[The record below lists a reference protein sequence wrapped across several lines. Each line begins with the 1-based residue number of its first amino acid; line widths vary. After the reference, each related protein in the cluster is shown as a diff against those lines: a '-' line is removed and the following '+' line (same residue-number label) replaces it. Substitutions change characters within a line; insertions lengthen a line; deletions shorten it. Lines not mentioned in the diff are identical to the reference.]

1 MASNGCDRPA
11 CQPLGVRFFEGA
23 GCVGASSRH
32 PRAQGSGSKR
42 KRLPSLEKTTGV
54 ETLVRTS
61 SSEVRLLFQHK
72 VRLHQEGNATDET
85 KSRMST
91 NLTFFCFH
99 LTSCSFCNPRCF
111 ECSPSPAASGQCAKA
126 CEEEEI
132 ASAEESPS
140 PRTTWLHSGKL
151 CTRTTGA
158 SMWPQKGLGMSVPHP
173 EFPDETTVLV
183 SLGSLIT
190 KLETAA
196 SSHADQVDKGMRSRI
211 QTDACHVLMCLKLTR
226 PEVNIEQMMTKG
238 GANKRREDMISELED
253 VEESVI
259 PFFEE

>member
-1 MASNGCDRPA
+1 VA
-11 CQPLGVRFFEGA
+11 
-23 GCVGASSRH
+23 
-32 PRAQGSGSKR
+32 
-42 KRLPSLEKTTGV
+42 LE
-54 ETLVRTS
+54 
-61 SSEVRLLFQHK
+61 
-72 VRLHQEGNATDET
+72 A
-85 KSRMST
+85 
-91 NLTFFCFH
+91 H
-99 LTSCSFCNPRCF
+99 LTEERADN
-111 ECSPSPAASGQCAKA
+111 AKLQ
-126 CEEEEI
+126 EEI